1 MHRLQDGRG
10 GKLPEMRQCEP
21 EEEDVFLWVFHGIQV
36 QVFRKLLIR
45 LLRLLILE
53 LLFLFLISAEWMSRG
68 PYGGSSGKR
77 V

>member
-1 MHRLQDGRG
+1 M
-10 GKLPEMRQCEP
+10 PEMRQRES
-21 EEEDVFLWVFHGIQV
+21 EEEDVFLRVFHGIQV
-36 QVFRKLLIR
+36 QVFRKHRVR